1 MTGPIRVDA
10 AYLAELVAIIVV
22 SMLAIVAAY
31 HAMQRPRLV
40 LREGDDGTWRP
51 TRRDFWQ
58 YVASMPFLMLLWAM
72 GLQII
77 LLFTNNGLTG
87 HEIVAI
93 AMALVIAVRILAHVS
108 REHSHELAKSVPL
121 TIITLLIVTSSGW
134 RSGADFDRVAEDLSR
149 TQVSVPSLLLLVLS
163 EFVIAAL
170 WYWAGVRWWYP
181 RGHDVPGLPRHARPE
196 APPDLTATRIRRRP
210 RG

>member
-40 LREGDDGTWRP
+40 LHEGADGTWRP

-58 YVASMPFLMLLWAM
+58 YAASMPFLMLLWAM

-108 REHSHELAKSVPL
+108 REHAHELAKSVPL

-134 RSGADFDRVAEDLSR
+134 RSGSDFERVAEDLSR
-149 TQVSVPSLLLLVLS
+149 TQVSVPSVLLLVLS

-170 WYWAGVRWWYP
+170 WYWVGVRWWYP
-181 RGHDVPGLPRHARPE
+181 RGHDVPGLPRRARAEEPLD
-196 APPDLTATRIRRRP
+196 ATATRMRARSS
-210 RG
+210 